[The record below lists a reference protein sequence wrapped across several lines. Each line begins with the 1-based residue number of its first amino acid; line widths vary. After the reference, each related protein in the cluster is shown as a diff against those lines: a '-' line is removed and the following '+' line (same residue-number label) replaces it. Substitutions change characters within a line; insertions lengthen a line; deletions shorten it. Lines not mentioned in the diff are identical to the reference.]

1 MTSPI
6 VGGGLSATVTLGLMV
21 GYTRTEIG
29 KGPNLEVILVYHQY
43 IQSKFYNI
51 AGYQVASARLPVH
64 EGADTAGIECCRSKL
79 SQ

>member
-6 VGGGLSATVTLGLMV
+6 VGGGLSATVTLALMV

-51 AGYQVASARLPVH
+51 AGYQVQAHASLRTRVR
-64 EGADTAGIECCRSKL
+64 TRWY
-79 SQ
+79 